1 MSPRPRKFRFCRQF
15 NGADFYKPRGI
26 PLSMLELVDLSV
38 EELEALRLCD
48 FEELEQEEAAKKM
61 DISRAT
67 LQRDLYSARKKV
79 ADALLHSKA
88 IKINKNR
95 GE

>member
-1 MSPRPRKFRFCRQF
+1 MAPRPRKFRMCREF
-15 NGADFYKPRGI
+15 NGTTFYKPRGV
-26 PLSMLELVDLSV
+26 PLSMLEMNELDI

-61 DISRAT
+61 GISRAS

-88 IKINKNR
+88 IKICAK
-95 GE
+95 GEK